1 MEKVHLA
8 EEQERKE
15 RVQMLHDEDIRVF
28 ITILIFI
35 CFLNYFKE
43 QEVAEVRSKEDR
55 QLSKR
60 LEEEEKARRLC
71 EDAEM
76 LRERAQQSK
85 LGII

>member
-1 MEKVHLA
+1 
-8 EEQERKE
+8 
-15 RVQMLHDEDIRVF
+15 MLHDEDIRVF